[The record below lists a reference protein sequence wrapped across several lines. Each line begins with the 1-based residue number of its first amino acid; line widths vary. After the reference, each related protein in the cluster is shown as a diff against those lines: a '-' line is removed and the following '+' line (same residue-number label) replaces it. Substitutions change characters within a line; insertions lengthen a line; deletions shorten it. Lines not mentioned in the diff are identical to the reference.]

1 MDEEQDDPYVDS
13 EDFDLDDLDDEEE
26 ASVEFESEEVDDF
39 RDLENKKVRFQN
51 KVLNEI
57 DLADKHHLITYIIP
71 DEQRMTSQIMTLEE
85 FTEAVGIRATQ
96 IERGAPVFTDVSG
109 YSDPIEMAKK
119 EIFDGRCPLKL
130 VREMK
135 QLENARWV
143 EVWKINDMTI
153 PVMRR
158 ELMKPTDKEIQER
171 LGEKVEEK
179 KEEKPEKKVEE
190 KKEVKKKV
198 TRTAKKK

>member
-1 MDEEQDDPYVDS
+1 MEDEQEDPYVDS
-13 EDFDLDDLDDEEE
+13 EDFDLDDLDDEES
-26 ASVEFESEEVDDF
+26 SVEFASEEVDEF
-39 RDLENKKVRFQN
+39 RDLENKRVRFKN
-51 KVLNEI
+51 KTLNEI
-57 DLADKHHLITYIIP
+57 DMTDKHHLITYIIP
-71 DEQRMTSQIMTLEE
+71 EEQRITSQILTLEE

-96 IERGAPVFTDVSG
+96 IERGAPVFTDVTG

-135 QLENARWV
+135 QLENSRWV

-153 PVMRR
+153 PIMRR

-171 LGEKVEEK
+171 LGEKVPEPVEKAPAK
-179 KEEKPEKKVEE
+179 KEEKKV
-190 KKEVKKKV
+190 KRTTKKK
-198 TRTAKKK
+198 

>member
-1 MDEEQDDPYVDS
+1 MDDEQEDLYVDS

-26 ASVEFESEEVDDF
+26 ESVEFVSEEVDDF
-39 RDLENKKVRFQN
+39 HDLENKRVKFKNQA
-51 KVLNEI
+51 LNEI
-57 DLADKHHLITYIIP
+57 DLTDKHHLITYIIP
-71 DEQRMTSQIMTLEE
+71 DEQRITSQILTLEE

-109 YSDPIEMAKK
+109 YSDPIQMAKK

-135 QLENARWV
+135 QQENSRWV
-143 EVWKINDMTI
+143 EVWKINEMTI
-153 PVMRR
+153 PIMRR

-171 LGEKVEEK
+171 LGEKVAE
-179 KEEKPEKKVEE
+179 PEKKVEE
-190 KKEVKKKV
+190 KKEEKKKVKRVVKKK
-198 TRTAKKK
+198 